1 MADKAKV
8 KNEDAKKEKIIKV
21 KPADHTVIKV
31 KAAQK
36 GQSMGEYVAQ
46 LARNDK

>member
-1 MADKAKV
+1 MATKATV
-8 KNEDAKKEKIIKV
+8 KAATPKTEKIIKV

-31 KAAQK
+31 KAAERGK
-36 GQSMGEYVAQ
+36 SMGDYVAQ